1 MNCKP
6 PDGLFYGPPL
16 TRLFTIGG
24 MGAGG
29 RIKALRL
36 AMGLDQGELAR
47 LARIAQSTL
56 SDLERGDSKQPR
68 GDSLVRLAAV
78 LKVDQDWLITGEGL
92 PVQRVQPNIDES
104 ELLHIY
110 RDLADPNKQALLAT
124 ARALLGTQ
132 PTPTAAS
139 PLTRDT
145 PRIPKQK
152 SR

>member
-1 MNCKP
+1 MDYKP
-6 PDGLFYGPPL
+6 PETLFYGTPL
-16 TRLFTIGG
+16 TRVFTIGG
-24 MGAGG
+24 MTAGR

-36 AMGLDQGELAR
+36 AMGMDQGELAK
-47 LARIAQSTL
+47 LAKIAGSTL

-68 GDSLVRLAAV
+68 GDTLVKLAAV

-92 PVQRVQPNIDES
+92 PVQRVQPNLDES

-110 RDLADPNKQALLAT
+110 RDLADSNKQALLAT

-132 PTPTAAS
+132 PNPTAAS
-139 PLTRDT
+139 PLNRDT